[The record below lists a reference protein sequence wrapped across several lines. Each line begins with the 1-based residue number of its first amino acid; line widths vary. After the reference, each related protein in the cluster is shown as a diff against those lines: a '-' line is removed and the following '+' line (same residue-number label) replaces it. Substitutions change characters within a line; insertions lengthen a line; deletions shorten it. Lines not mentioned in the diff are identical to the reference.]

1 MNYKGQN
8 FQGVSFK
15 GHDLHNADFSGS
27 DLRGADFTGANL
39 SGADLSKTTT
49 GLTKPVYAG
58 IFFFSL
64 IISLLSGYIAMLTGM
79 TYQTLIT
86 SSDSLFNL
94 SGYITI
100 SLFIIFVLLAAWK
113 GGGFTIKIVFP
124 VILLALIIGAIL
136 RLTGIGTG
144 FGAFYGALAICLFT
158 VMFYVG
164 TIARA
169 SAGALAS
176 NILFLVVALGGGM
189 FGKSLGGG
197 LGTVAMALSCAFI
210 SKRAL
215 KGTKGFEFLRS
226 VSLKVSTY
234 FGTSF
239 KNADLTNANFSNSTI
254 KNTDFS
260 LAKLDGVIWDNAKK
274 LYNLNDAN

>member
-1 MNYKGQN
+1 MNYKEQN

-15 GHDLHNADFSGS
+15 GQDLRSADFSGS
-27 DLRGADFTGANL
+27 DLCGADFSGSNLAGADFT
-39 SGADLSKTTT
+39 DTIT
-49 GLTKPVYAG
+49 GLTRPVYAG

-64 IISLLSGYIAMLTGM
+64 IISLFSGYIAMLTGM
-79 TYQTLIT
+79 TVQTLLKSPEENLQLAGFIT
-86 SSDSLFNL
+86 S
-94 SGYITI
+94 G
-100 SLFIIFVLLAAWK
+100 LFIIFIVLTIWK

-124 VILLALIIGAIL
+124 VILLALIVGAIFK
-136 RLTGIGTG
+136 LTGAGSGI
-144 FGAFYGALAICLFT
+144 GAFYGALAICLFV

-176 NILFLVVALGGGM
+176 TILFLVVALGGGM

-197 LGTVAMALSCAFI
+197 LGTVAMAISCAVI

-215 KGTKGFEFLRS
+215 KGTKGFEFLRN
-226 VSLKVSTY
+226 VALKGGTY

-239 KNADLTNANFSNSTI
+239 KSADLSNVNFSNSTI

-260 LAKLDGVIWDNAKK
+260 NAKLDGVNWENAKK
-274 LYNLNDAN
+274 IFNLNDTK